1 MPARRKTGQ
10 RKRKSASAAATRK
23 TAKSNSPMKKRPL
36 IIGKVYANWCGH
48 CQSLKP
54 EWQRMES
61 DIRQMPRM
69 NHIVF
74 VAIEESEKD
83 KLAKFKAQHA
93 GLEVSGYPT
102 IFSHNGQRYNYY
114 RGSPNA
120 ESLKQWVI
128 GGGK

>member
-1 MPARRKTGQ
+1 MPVRRKTGD
-10 RKRKSASAAATRK
+10 RKRKLKAHARK
-23 TAKSNSPMKKRPL
+23 TAKSKLPVIKRKL

-48 CQSLKP
+48 CQTLKP
-54 EWQRMES
+54 EWQRMEN

-69 NHIVF
+69 NHIMF

-102 IFSHNGQRYNYY
+102 IFSHNGRRFNYY

-120 ESLKQWVI
+120 ESLKQWVM

>member
-1 MPARRKTGQ
+1 MPTRRKIGQ
-10 RKRKSASAAATRK
+10 RKRKFAARK
-23 TAKSNSPMKKRPL
+23 TAKAKTMKKRPL

-48 CQSLKP
+48 CQTLKP
-54 EWQRMES
+54 EWQRMEN

-83 KLAKFKAQHA
+83 KLAKFKAQRA
-93 GLEVSGYPT
+93 GLQVSGYPT
-102 IFSHNGQRYNYY
+102 IFSHNGQKYNYY
-114 RGSPNA
+114 HGSPNA
-120 ESLKQWVI
+120 ESLKQWVM